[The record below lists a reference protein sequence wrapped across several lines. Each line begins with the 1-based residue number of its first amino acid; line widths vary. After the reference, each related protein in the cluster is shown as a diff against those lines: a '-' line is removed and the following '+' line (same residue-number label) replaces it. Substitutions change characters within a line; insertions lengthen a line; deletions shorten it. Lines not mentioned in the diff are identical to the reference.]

1 MAKIKVNDIKPIGTE
16 LFDDSESFMNE
27 LRNDELEQAMG
38 GNACPIPARIV
49 SYYCPPDS
57 TKPRPNTWNRP
68 CTPVI
73 L

>member
-1 MAKIKVNDIKPIGTE
+1 MAKIKVNDIKPIGTK

-27 LRNDELEQAMG
+27 LRNDELEQALG
-38 GNACPIPARIV
+38 GIACPLPARIV
-49 SYYCPPDS
+49 SYFCTPDS
-57 TKPRPNTWNRP
+57 TKPRPNIWNRP